1 MRDDAPRDDRGEKG
15 FEEDEPEDGGSEDE
29 APDKKTK
36 WAEDRTDWA
45 EDRTLLANERT
56 YAGWLRTGAACVAVA
71 LGLKAVFEET
81 DPVWLAKGVATV
93 FLLSAAGIFV
103 SAAQQSYKAQGRINQ
118 HDTEATP
125 PRRMLVLSAALVAG
139 TVATGVILWTL

>member
-1 MRDDAPRDDRGEKG
+1 MKDDAPQDGPKDERAQDDAG
-15 FEEDEPEDGGSEDE
+15 DGGDE
-29 APDKKTK
+29 RDAKTK

-81 DPVWLAKGVATV
+81 DPVWLAKGVSTA
-93 FLLSAAGIFV
+93 FLLAAVGIFV
-103 SAAQQSYKAQGRINQ
+103 SAAQQSHKAQSRIRQ

-125 PRRMLVLSAALVAG
+125 PWRMVVLAAALVLA
-139 TVATGVILWTL
+139 TIATGVILWTL